1 MKQLIPFLAIVILTG
16 CAGPMDYV
24 SPGLQVVGRL
34 NQTNIY
40 ATQPYD
46 YRHMKRILDESNTEE
61 ENHRPKEPVEISE
74 NGEFEINVY
83 GFRRGGLFWILP
95 PLGGIGLDYKAEV
108 IIEVEGQSPRG
119 IVMGKKP
126 ETYIYDPEQ
135 KKVVRDVSDFIQV
148 VSVSKTERTEPFPW
162 SEDKKEI
169 VDKLTIKI
177 KDFQPV
183 NSHVPVKRGEIY

>member
-1 MKQLIPFLAIVILTG
+1 
-16 CAGPMDYV
+16 
-24 SPGLQVVGRL
+24 
-34 NQTNIY
+34 
-40 ATQPYD
+40 
-46 YRHMKRILDESNTEE
+46 
-61 ENHRPKEPVEISE
+61 
-74 NGEFEINVY
+74 
-83 GFRRGGLFWILP
+83 
-95 PLGGIGLDYKAEV
+95 
-108 IIEVEGQSPRG
+108 
-119 IVMGKKP
+119 MGKKP